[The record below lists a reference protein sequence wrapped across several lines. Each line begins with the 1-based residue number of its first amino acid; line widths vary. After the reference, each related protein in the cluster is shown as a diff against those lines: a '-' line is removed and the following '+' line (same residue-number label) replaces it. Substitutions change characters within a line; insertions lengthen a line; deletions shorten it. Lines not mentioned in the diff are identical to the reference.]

1 MSNALFRQPEV
12 PTTVV
17 DVEKAR
23 YVAGTLALLMD
34 VVQNDVVLATVLRQA
49 RNEVVSLI
57 PTKPVAVQKKKI
69 VRKAA

>member
-1 MSNALFRQPEV
+1 MSIALFSAPQN
-12 PTTVV
+12 TTPVV

-34 VVQNDVVLATVLRQA
+34 VVGNEGVLGMVLRQA

-57 PTKPVAVQKKKI
+57 PDQKPVITRKKI
-69 VRKAA
+69 IRRAA